1 MNASRPR
8 TQISLAKSWQS
19 NHGSLVIQCSVKKTT
34 SDSQDVLRQKGFLIL
49 DPHSPRAPVSFATE
63 KPPGELSPNGLAAI
77 LRKHCAASSF
87 VGLALSHDQS
97 SSEFIRLRLLGT
109 SSAGDST
116 ETFILVATK
125 PEKEISVVVASHSLA
140 RLQAKALFTVKKNAP
155 VLFLDIID
163 LEVDGWNAWLESCFG
178 EASQPSSRKIAT
190 NEDLSSEKYST
201 DASAEM
207 LSPLR
212 RQARDRMARR
222 LKTLKKTLAQ
232 DQKNS
237 PSTHDLQQAKKLAA
251 HLASYLWLVKSDMTE
266 LRLDAAQTG
275 DEPCVIDLDPELS
288 PGANLERHYAHVK
301 KLGRGMTMQG
311 PRIEQIKQQINRFET
326 ALDKIRNA
334 NCVLSD
340 GDVETILTQLGLT
353 KASPSGSRLTV
364 PKKTWIGRR
373 FMSSQNI
380 AMTIG
385 RDSDESDRLVKIAKS
400 SDWWL
405 HIAGGGH
412 GSHVIVSGISS
423 KDSLPAA
430 TMRESAILA
439 LHFSERSTSREG
451 EVYCTRRQFI
461 RKRKGMPAG
470 LWQVERSESMVI
482 RYEPEELAVIFSRE
496 IRDGIQRHQVVHHVD
511 S

>member
-19 NHGSLVIQCSVKKTT
+19 NHGSLIIQCSVKKTA
-34 SDSQDVLRQKGFLIL
+34 SDSQDVLREKGFLIL

-77 LRKHCAASSF
+77 LRKHCAAGSF
-87 VGLALSHDQS
+87 VGLALSPDQS

-109 SSAGDST
+109 SSAGEST

-125 PEKEISVVVASHSLA
+125 PEREISVIIAGHSLA
-140 RLQAKALFTVKKNAP
+140 RLQAKALFTVKKTAP
-155 VLFLDIID
+155 ALFLDAVD
-163 LEVDGWNAWLESCFG
+163 LEVNGWNAWMESCFG
-178 EASQPSSRKIAT
+178 EAGQPSDQKMVAR
-190 NEDLSSEKYST
+190 EDRSSAEYST
-201 DASAEM
+201 DAPAEM

-232 DQKNS
+232 DQKKS
-237 PSTHDLQQAKKLAA
+237 PSPHDLQQAKKLAA
-251 HLASYLWLVKSDMTE
+251 YLASYLWLVKPDMTE

-288 PGANLERHYAHVK
+288 PGANLEKHYAHVK
-301 KLGRGMTMQG
+301 KLERGMALQG
-311 PRIEQIKQQINRFET
+311 PRVEQIKLQVNRFET
-326 ALDKIRNA
+326 ALDKIRSTNH
-334 NCVLSD
+334 VLSD
-340 GDVETILTQLGLT
+340 AEVETILTQLGLT
-353 KASPSGSRLTV
+353 KASPSGPRIAA

-380 AMTIG
+380 AVTIG
-385 RDSDESDRLVKIAKS
+385 RDSEESDQLVKVAKS

-412 GSHVIVSGISS
+412 GSHVIVSGLSS

-430 TMRESAILA
+430 TMREAAILA

-482 RYEPEELAVIFSRE
+482 RYEPEELAVIFTRE
-496 IRDGIQRHQVVHHVD
+496 IRDGIQRHQVVQHVD